1 MSSLLDRVRDHPLR
15 HLGAGEVL
23 IAEGAADPS
32 LFVLV
37 EGRLAVERA
46 GQRVAVVDQAGA
58 VLGEISMLL
67 EVPATAT
74 VSALGD
80 AVVHELDPG
89 DDSLL
94 GDAEV
99 MGELAR
105 LLAGRLQQM
114 LTYLVDVKNQ
124 YADAGGHLG
133 MIDDVLGQ
141 LTFGAPRDIEPG
153 SERDPD
159 PYY

>member
-1 MSSLLDRVRDHPLR
+1 M
-15 HLGAGEVL
+15 
-23 IAEGAADPS
+23 ITEGAPGAS
-32 LFVLV
+32 VFVLA
-37 EGRLAVERA
+37 EGRLAVDRA
-46 GQRVAVVDQAGA
+46 GQRVAVVDRVGA
-58 VLGEISMLL
+58 VVGEISMLL
-67 EVPATAT
+67 GVPATAT

-80 AVVHELDPG
+80 VAVHELDPT
-89 DDSLL
+89 DESLF

-124 YADAGGHLG
+124 YADAAGHLG
-133 MIDDVLGQ
+133 MIDEVLGQ
-141 LTFGAPRDIEPG
+141 LTFSAPREIEPG